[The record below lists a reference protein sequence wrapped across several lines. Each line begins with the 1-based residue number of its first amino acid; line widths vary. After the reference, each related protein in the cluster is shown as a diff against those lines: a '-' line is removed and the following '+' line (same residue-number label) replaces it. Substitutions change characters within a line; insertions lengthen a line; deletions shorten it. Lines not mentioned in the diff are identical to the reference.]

1 MSERRV
7 LTEDDA
13 YALLAHL
20 LASAELHTIEPASY
34 ADRRFVEGAKML
46 IDAMAESSGN
56 QGWPAEFRDRIDAA
70 LAARR
75 SDPDAYLEFVRT
87 ATGDVGRQ
95 LRQRASQGAIEA
107 EADNDE

>member
-1 MSERRV
+1 MNERRV
-7 LTEDDA
+7 LSEDDA

-20 LASAELHTIEPASY
+20 LAAAELHTIEPASY

-46 IDAMAESSGN
+46 IDALAEASGN
-56 QGWPAEFRDRIDAA
+56 QGWPAEFRDRIDGA

-75 SDPDAYLEFVRT
+75 SNPDAYLQFVQT

-95 LRQRASQGAIEA
+95 LRERAEQSADEA
-107 EADNDE
+107 EANDDE

>member
-1 MSERRV
+1 MDERRV
-7 LTEDDA
+7 LSEEDA

-34 ADRRFVEGAKML
+34 ADRRFVEGARML
-46 IDAMAESSGN
+46 ADAMAEASGN
-56 QGWPAEFRDRIDAA
+56 QGWPAEMRDRIDGA

-75 SDPDAYLEFVRT
+75 SDPDAYLKFVRT

-95 LRQRASQGAIEA
+95 LRQRAGEVANESEV
-107 EADNDE
+107 DDDE